1 MCAPIL
7 MTGLQLATS
16 LASGA
21 SQSAQLKYEAKL
33 AAREAQSQAR
43 QAAAS
48 AEFKRATASAQ
59 TATERATVFANGTDP
74 KSESSLG
81 ALAQHH
87 AIRLDPALNDEFQA
101 RLALDRGA
109 IKSRNLKRAAS
120 SALTRSILSSGGLLI
135 DAGFGG
141 NSIRIPD

>member
-21 SQSAQLKYEAKL
+21 SQSAQLKYESKL
-33 AAREAQSQAR
+33 AARDAQIQAR
-43 QAAAS
+43 QASAR
-48 AEFKRATASAQ
+48 AEFKRAAANEQ
-59 TATERATVFANGTDP
+59 TATERANVLASGTDP
-74 KSESSLG
+74 KSESTLA

-87 AIRLDPALNDEFQA
+87 AIRLDPAINDEYQA

-109 IKSRNLKRAAS
+109 IQSRNLKRAAHA
-120 SALTRSILSSGGLLI
+120 ALTRSILSSGSLLI
-135 DAGFGG
+135 NAGLGG
-141 NSIRIPD
+141 NSILIPD